1 MCIRGMF
8 VFSVLRSHVCCV
20 VVVFSL
26 LCVPVCVFL
35 VVFSLL
41 CVHCCLLIV
50 FLFWPPT
57 RGRCQ
62 PVRHRRSGPCIEFG
76 EFACISPGRL
86 LPMCDPV
93 TKYNGTQPGASRSH
107 PETGRGQLP
116 IRPLT
121 MEMENPRPWISV
133 PATTRQWTSPRTRY
147 GWPAPNLAGK
157 HQMALFLS
165 PKARR
170 PRGDER
176 AAIPP
181 AFLGRGP
188 SGYRCLCSRRVLV
201 VVFSLL
207 CFPSCVLLV
216 PLSLLCSRCCV
227 VPVAVFYP
235 LLTLPPFLRF

>member
-1 MCIRGMF
+1 MRI
-8 VFSVLRSHVCCV
+8 
-20 VVVFSL
+20 SL
-26 LCVPVCVFL
+26 
-35 VVFSLL
+35 
-41 CVHCCLLIV
+41 VHFGYPKNKSWFRL
-50 FLFWPPT
+50 FFFFWPPT

-181 AFLGRGP
+181 AFLGMGP
-188 SGYRCLCSRRVLV
+188 SGHRCHSPCCALLVNIIVALSLLCSHGCVPL

-207 CFPSCVLLV
+207 CVWFSFFLFQASHTVSMMVNAARPTQRNTRRA
-216 PLSLLCSRCCV
+216 PIKD
-227 VPVAVFYP
+227 
-235 LLTLPPFLRF
+235 TLK